1 MTLFK
6 NLIKTVLPVV
16 LNLKVYDDRH
26 SHLVIFSTHVY
37 DVIENNLLRTQ
48 SEKERKKII
57 INKKKLYSGKF

>member
-1 MTLFK
+1 M
-6 NLIKTVLPVV
+6 V

-48 SEKERKKII
+48 SEKKIKKI
-57 INKKKLYSGKF
+57 INKKIIQKKILIYIQVVSKE